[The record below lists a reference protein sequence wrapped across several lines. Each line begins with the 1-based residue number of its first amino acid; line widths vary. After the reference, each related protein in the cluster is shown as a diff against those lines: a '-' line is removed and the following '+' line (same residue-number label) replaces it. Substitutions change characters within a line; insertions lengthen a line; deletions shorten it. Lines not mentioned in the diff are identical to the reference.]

1 MFRVRIGGE
10 PNPPLTQTLINDSAQ
25 KAPSKS
31 IYLCF
36 RGGSGRQK
44 FLSLSVPAAACRA
57 LLHVTDYATI

>member
-36 RGGSGRQK
+36 RGGSGGQK
-44 FLSLSVPAAACRA
+44 FLSYLFLLRLAARSCM
-57 LLHVTDYATI
+57 